1 MYKKK
6 IKFEPEDK
14 VKMGSC
20 LRGVYG
26 VCNDLFDDAS
36 IVRIHHVDQ
45 KLWFFELINFE
56 FL

>member
-20 LRGVYG
+20 LRGIYRVF
-26 VCNDLFDDAS
+26 NDLSDDIS

-45 KLWFFELINFE
+45 KLLFFEVINFE